1 VEVSAQDVFEFC
13 RERLARSQKPERLFF
28 ALMPDEASANRLARF
43 AEDFI
48 REQDLVATPIKP
60 NRLHIAL
67 HHLGARK
74 RSSGS
79 LLYGAKLA
87 GQAVAAAGLTL
98 SFDAVG
104 RLSCGVLGL
113 TSSDKALAQ
122 VHESLGA
129 LLAKNGLRAVTPRP
143 PHIVLAQCAANLPL
157 TVMTPLTVSV
167 TGLALLRGEGTA
179 YRNNFQV
186 LRRWP
191 LNRPQRQL

>member
-1 VEVSAQDVFEFC
+1 MDVSAQDVFEFC
-13 RERLARSQKPERLFF
+13 RERLARAPKPERLFF
-28 ALMPDEASANRLARF
+28 ALMPDEEAANRLARF

-48 REQDLVATPIKP
+48 GEQELAATPFKP
-60 NRLHIAL
+60 GRLHIAL
-67 HHLGARK
+67 HQLGARK
-74 RSSGS
+74 RTSGS

-104 RLSCGVLGL
+104 RVGRGLLGL
-113 TSSDKALAQ
+113 TSTNKALAQ

-129 LLAKNGLRAVTPRP
+129 LLAKNGLRAMAPRP
-143 PHIVLAQCAANLPL
+143 PHIVLAQCNANLPL
-157 TVMTPLTVSV
+157 TVMAPLAVSV

-179 YRNNFQV
+179 YRSNFQV

-191 LNRPQRQL
+191 LNRPSRQV

>member
-1 VEVSAQDVFEFC
+1 VEVSTQDVFEFC
-13 RERLARSQKPERLFF
+13 RERLARSPKPERLFF
-28 ALMPDEASANRLARF
+28 ALMPDEASADRLARF
-43 AEDFI
+43 AEAFLRDQELI
-48 REQDLVATPIKP
+48 ATAIKP

-67 HHLGARK
+67 HQLGARK

-104 RLSCGVLGL
+104 RVGRGLLGL
-113 TSSDKALAQ
+113 TSTDPALTQ

-129 LLAKNGLRAVTPRP
+129 LLAKNGLRAMAPRP
-143 PHIVLAQCAANLPL
+143 PHIVVAQSTANLPL
-157 TVMTPLTVSV
+157 TVMTPLTLSV

-179 YRNNFQV
+179 YRSNFQV

-191 LNRPQRQL
+191 LNRPPRQL